1 MIANPSRIV
10 KTVGYLLSLFSLF
23 QLPVYAQ
30 KNGVRL
36 IQNEGEKKVEVYLG
50 EELFTAYY
58 YPGTI
63 EKPVLYPI
71 NASGGIEIT
80 RGFPLAPRPGERID
94 HPHHIGHWMNYGDVN
109 GLDFWNN
116 SSAIPADKKSK
127 YGTVRHTGITALKEG
142 KKQGVLE
149 VTMDWLA
156 PTGQVLIKEKT
167 RFVFSQEGDKRIID
181 RITTLEAQDS
191 EVNFKDNKEGV
202 FAIRMA
208 RELEHPSNKPELFTD
223 SKGITT
229 TVASLNNEGVSGNYR
244 SSNGKEGDAVWGT
257 RGTWVSLDGIVA
269 QKKISVVILD
279 NPKNPGYPTYWHAR
293 GYGLFA
299 ANPLGQKEFSAGK
312 EVLNF
317 KLNAGEST
325 TFKYRILVYSGEN
338 PSKEQLAAESTKFG
352 ED

>member
-1 MIANPSRIV
+1 MITNPSRLV
-10 KTVGYLLSLFSLF
+10 KTAGCLLSLLFLF
-23 QLPVYAQ
+23 QVPVEAQ
-30 KNGVRL
+30 KKGVKF
-36 IQNEGEKKVEVYLG
+36 IQNEADKKIEVFLG
-50 EELFTAYY
+50 QELFTAYY
-58 YPGTI
+58 YPESI

-71 NASGGIEIT
+71 NAAGGIEIT

-116 SSAIPADKKSK
+116 SSAIPADKKNK
-127 YGTVRHTGITALKEG
+127 YGTIRHTGITTLQEG
-142 KKQGVLE
+142 NKQGVLE

-181 RITTLEAQDS
+181 RITTLEAQDT

-223 SKGITT
+223 SNGIPT

-257 RGTWVSLDGIVA
+257 RGTWVSLDGSIS
-269 QKKISVVILD
+269 QKKISVAILD
-279 NPKNPGYPTYWHAR
+279 YPKNPGYPTYWHAR

-299 ANPLGQKEFSAGK
+299 ANPLGQKEFSGGK
-312 EVLNF
+312 ELLDF

-338 PSKEQLAAESTKFG
+338 PSKEQLTDESNKFG
-352 ED
+352 KE

>member
-1 MIANPSRIV
+1 MITNPSRLA
-10 KTVGYLLSLFSLF
+10 KTAGCLLSLLAVV
-23 QLPVYAQ
+23 QLPVQAQ

-36 IQNEGEKKVEVYLG
+36 LQKEGEKKVEVYFG

-58 YPGTI
+58 YPETI

-127 YGTVRHTGITALKEG
+127 YGTIRHTGITTLKEG
-142 KKQGVLE
+142 KKQGILE

-156 PTGQVLIKEKT
+156 PTGQVLVKEKT
-167 RFVFSQEGDKRIID
+167 QFVFSQEGDKRIID

-223 SKGITT
+223 SNGIPT

-257 RGTWVSLDGIVA
+257 RGTWVSLDGIVG

-279 NPKNPGYPTYWHAR
+279 NPQNPGYPTFWHAR

-299 ANPLGQKEFSAGK
+299 ANPLGQKEFSGGK
-312 EVLNF
+312 VVLNF
-317 KLNAGEST
+317 KLGAGEST

-338 PSKEQLAAESTKFG
+338 PSEEQLAAESTKFG